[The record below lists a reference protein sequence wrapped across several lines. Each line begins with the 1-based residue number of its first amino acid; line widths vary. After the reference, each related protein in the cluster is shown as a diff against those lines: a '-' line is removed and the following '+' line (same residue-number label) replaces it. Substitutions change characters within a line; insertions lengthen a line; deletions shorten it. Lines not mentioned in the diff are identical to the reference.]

1 MTTDARLAPKS
12 SGFAVWFEQFL
23 KSELA
28 PYPGRGVVVARTV
41 IAATITMI
49 LIMTFRVYGGALG
62 ALYAFLISRENLR
75 STLRSATA
83 IAISYVA
90 AMAFV
95 LIGADVFA
103 DQQSARILWFAISMF
118 VTFFSLRTLRY
129 AGVATGFAVLVVN
142 ALPIWQTPQT
152 AEYRVEHTLWQA
164 LAVGIGTLVTITVEI
179 IFHALWPRDEIRDGI
194 RERLDA
200 VRTLLSAYASDRPIP
215 IETIDRVASYSIV
228 GTSGLRREL
237 ARFGHE
243 PTANDRWSTII
254 SLVGRVVDLG
264 VSSAVRLH
272 DLSIGDQQ
280 HLRRLDNLLGEIVGS
295 LDNSENPLDIEEF
308 TDADRVSSSM
318 PQLAEIGRS
327 LSILAQVLHDPAR
340 FIRRVAATDG
350 KVNFREDEPVSE
362 QQPFSL
368 FVSDAFRNREHLMFA
383 IRGCV
388 ATTLCYL
395 IYELLDW
402 RGIAT
407 SVTTCVITA
416 LSTVGPSRQK
426 QILRVGGAIAGG
438 LILGI
443 GSQIFILPNIDSIT
457 SFALLFAA
465 VTAIGAWIATSSPR
479 LSYFGVQLALAFYL
493 INLQEFTIQTSLT
506 VARDRV
512 IGILLGLFMMWLVF
526 DGIGGT
532 TAADA
537 MMRAFCRN
545 LHALAEMFQQID
557 SSDLSGATQR
567 IRVLREE
574 IRSDFD
580 EVNAQADGV
589 PFEFGLRRERGM
601 AWRSLIRKWQP
612 RLRTVYFLEA
622 ACLQHRLFEG
632 DDALPSSF
640 WTATGVVQRN
650 CAQLLLLMADRL
662 EGTSTI
668 AVPHPVDPGLPLLD
682 EAMSTVMLSPL
693 QLERARGVIDLS
705 RQACGDLVAL
715 LGEVLQTPGVSESL
729 ERPPVSPRKTARL
742 F

>member
-1 MTTDARLAPKS
+1 MTPEARSSPEP
-12 SGFAVWFEQFL
+12 SGFAAWFEQFL

-28 PYPGRGVVVARTV
+28 PYRGRGVVVARTV

-75 STLRSATA
+75 STLRSAIA
-83 IAISYVA
+83 VAISYVTA
-90 AMAFV
+90 VTFV
-95 LIGADVFA
+95 LVGADVFA
-103 DQQSARILWFAISMF
+103 DQQSARILWFACSMF
-118 VTFFSLRTLRY
+118 VTFFCLRALRY
-129 AGVATGFAVLVVN
+129 TGVAIGFAILVVN

-179 IFHALWPRDEIRDGI
+179 IFHALWPRDEIHDGI

-200 VRTLLSAYASDRPIP
+200 VRTLLSAYAPDRPIP
-215 IETIDRVASYSIV
+215 IETIDRVASYSMV
-228 GTSGLRREL
+228 GTSGLWREL
-237 ARFGHE
+237 ARSGYE
-243 PTANDRWSTII
+243 PTVNDRWSTII
-254 SLVGRVVDLG
+254 SLVGRLVDLG
-264 VSSAVRLH
+264 VSGAVRAH

-280 HLRRLDNLLGEIVGS
+280 QLRRLDYLLRQILGS
-295 LDNSENPLDIEEF
+295 LDKSGNPVDIEVF
-308 TDADRVSSSM
+308 MDADRMSSSM
-318 PQLAEIGRS
+318 PHLAEMGRS
-327 LSILAQVLHDPAR
+327 LSMLTHVLHDQER
-340 FIRRVAATDG
+340 FTGPVSASDG
-350 KVNFREDEPVSE
+350 KANFRGDEPVSE
-362 QQPFSL
+362 QHPLSL
-368 FVSDAFRNREHLMFA
+368 FVPDAFRNREHLMFA

-388 ATTLCYL
+388 AATLCYL
-395 IYELLDW
+395 IYEVLDW

-416 LSTVGPSRQK
+416 LSTAGSSRQK

-443 GSQIFILPNIDSIT
+443 GLQIFILPNIDSIT
-457 SFALLFAA
+457 SFAFLFAA
-465 VTAIGAWIATSSPR
+465 VTAIGAWIATSSSR

-532 TAADA
+532 TAAEG

-545 LHALAEMFQQID
+545 LHALAEMFLQID

-574 IRSDFD
+574 IRSYFD
-580 EVNAQADGV
+580 EVNTQADGV

-622 ACLQHRLFEG
+622 ACLQHRLFVG

-640 WTATGVVQRN
+640 WTAIGVVQRN

-668 AVPHPVDPGLPLLD
+668 DIPHHIDPGLPLLD
-682 EAMSTVMLSPL
+682 DAMSTMILSPL
-693 QLERARGVIDLS
+693 QLERARGIIDLS

-715 LGEVLQTPGVSESL
+715 LEEVLQTPGVSESL
-729 ERPPVSPRKTARL
+729 ERPSVSPRKTAR
-742 F
+742 FF